1 MSYTLKN
8 QYSADFKQKVSVP
21 DLQRFFCKLI
31 EKDENFFRK
40 KWVRCMHDYFTEK
53 NLKQLVH

>member
-53 NLKQLVH
+53 NLKH